1 MAKSY
6 IDALL
11 GENEKILL
19 ITSQHWFIL
28 ASNIFAELL
37 FILIVI
43 VAASTASVFF
53 PLYMLI
59 FWIAAGIIIILPVLA
74 MLRDILNWR
83 FRMYAVTNL
92 RVMQVSGI
100 INKNVID
107 SSLEKVNDVKL
118 VQSAFGR
125 VFNYG
130 DIEIL
135 TASELGVNLF
145 KRIADP
151 IHFKT
156 VMLNAKERLEHTP
169 FPLSP
174 SSVQS
179 EVFAAIQQLDDL
191 RKRGVLSE
199 EEFQLKKKELLSKV

>member
-19 ITSQHWFIL
+19 ITRQHWFVL
-28 ASNIFAELL
+28 ASTIFAELL

-53 PLYMLI
+53 PIYMLI
-59 FWIAAGIIIILPVLA
+59 FWIAASIIIILPVLA

-145 KRIADP
+145 RRIADP

-169 FPLSP
+169 FPGTP